1 MQTQSRKRRRY
12 QMKFYEI
19 TDKDKELINVALNT
33 LQNNFDDGIY
43 GIQVNIVIVIKV

>member
-1 MQTQSRKRRRY
+1 
-12 QMKFYEI
+12 MKFYEI

-43 GIQVNIVIVIKV
+43 HCRRGTQLSKRQNLQRRKL

>member
-1 MQTQSRKRRRY
+1 
-12 QMKFYEI
+12 MKFYEI

-43 GIQVNIVIVIKV
+43 HHTVGAALSCPNGKIYSE